1 MKKKNNQITRN
12 IVVDLDGTLI
22 RSDSLYEC
30 FFLFIRDNPF
40 FLLKILP
47 ILLQGK
53 LAVKHYLAKNT
64 LSTFDPSTLPYNQ
77 PLLKWLKQQKKN
89 GAQLTLATASSL
101 YIANNIA
108 KHLKIFDIVIGSKD
122 VNLSAEN
129 KRDKLVSIF
138 GMKGFEYIGNSKDD
152 IPIWKASSLI
162 HTSNLDFGVNRL
174 IQKIGITSQAF
185 ITQDNNLFSFIKLLR
200 PHQWIKNILVFLP
213 MVVSHKIGD
222 IKLLQ
227 QGFLAF
233 LSFSMCASSVYILN
247 DLLDL
252 QNDRKH
258 TTKKFRSLASGEF
271 KIINAV
277 FIFAILVVLAFLIAF
292 LYLPL
297 TFLHLLFTYFLITS
311 FYSFYFKKIAI
322 LDVVIL
328 ALLYTL
334 RVIAGAEANGLTST
348 FWMLDFCFFIFLSL
362 AFLKRYTELFNLKNS
377 NAKLKAFGRGYY
389 SSDFE
394 LLASLGASSG
404 YLAILILG
412 LYINE
417 QSTSNLY
424 NRPLWLWPI
433 CPLLIFWISRTWLIA
448 HRGQMQT
455 DPVLFALKDRIS
467 RFIFIFSLLF
477 FMVSI

>member
-1 MKKKNNQITRN
+1 M
-12 IVVDLDGTLI
+12 
-22 RSDSLYEC
+22 
-30 FFLFIRDNPF
+30 
-40 FLLKILP
+40 
-47 ILLQGK
+47 
-53 LAVKHYLAKNT
+53 
-64 LSTFDPSTLPYNQ
+64 
-77 PLLKWLKQQKKN
+77 
-89 GAQLTLATASSL
+89 
-101 YIANNIA
+101 
-108 KHLKIFDIVIGSKD
+108 
-122 VNLSAEN
+122 
-129 KRDKLVSIF
+129 
-138 GMKGFEYIGNSKDD
+138 
-152 IPIWKASSLI
+152 
-162 HTSNLDFGVNRL
+162 
-174 IQKIGITSQAF
+174 
-185 ITQDNNLFSFIKLLR
+185 
-200 PHQWIKNILVFLP
+200 
-213 MVVSHKIGD
+213 
-222 IKLLQ
+222 
-227 QGFLAF
+227 
-233 LSFSMCASSVYILN
+233 
-247 DLLDL
+247 
-252 QNDRKH
+252 
-258 TTKKFRSLASGEF
+258 
-271 KIINAV
+271 
-277 FIFAILVVLAFLIAF
+277 
-292 LYLPL
+292 
-297 TFLHLLFTYFLITS
+297 
-311 FYSFYFKKIAI
+311 
-322 LDVVIL
+322 IL